1 MEHLEV
7 NLPTAFGLKRILL
20 LVFTIT
26 SSQPLG
32 NVSFMGRTP
41 LISKQ
46 ELQDLAVFLAE
57 QEVMAV
63 TVL

>member
-1 MEHLEV
+1 
-7 NLPTAFGLKRILL
+7 
-20 LVFTIT
+20 
-26 SSQPLG
+26 
-32 NVSFMGRTP
+32 MGRTP